1 MVWCWLSAL
10 TKIISC
16 GSVLHILY
24 HRYPVIV
31 GYLYIGLPVTLPPPP
46 HPDFE
51 SETLSPL
58 FPLFTTHLIIRA
70 VFPADLSPRVT
81 TLMIPPSSI
90 VLDASWERSEEGEES
105 GDVYSE
111 NISAEIWG
119 GWGGMGRKEGGRRE
133 VIQLWMRE
141 SKVGLRSVFG

>member
-1 MVWCWLSAL
+1 
-10 TKIISC
+10 
-16 GSVLHILY
+16 
-24 HRYPVIV
+24 
-31 GYLYIGLPVTLPPPP
+31 
-46 HPDFE
+46 
-51 SETLSPL
+51 
-58 FPLFTTHLIIRA
+58 
-70 VFPADLSPRVT
+70 
-81 TLMIPPSSI
+81 MIPPSSI